1 VSANKL
7 DDLKA
12 KIKSGNKP
20 SETHAQLLSTDTPA
34 PRKRTPKP
42 KFEETHTRKTFWIRN
57 DLAAMVDEEIQ
68 AERGAMTAIINELL
82 DDYFKRNR

>member
-1 VSANKL
+1 MSANKL
-7 DDLKA
+7 DEMKER
-12 KIKSGNKP
+12 IKSGKK
-20 SETHAQLLSTDTPA
+20 SEVHAELITGGIPA

-82 DDYFKRNR
+82 DEYFKRNR

>member
-1 VSANKL
+1 MSTNKL
-7 DDLKA
+7 DQIKA
-12 KIKSGNKP
+12 KIAGGTKSDV
-20 SETHAQLLSTDTPA
+20 HAQLLNADNPR
-34 PRKRTPKP
+34 RKRTPKP

-57 DLAAMVDEEIQ
+57 DIAAMVDEEIQ

>member
-1 VSANKL
+1 MSANKL
-7 DDLKA
+7 DQIKA
-12 KIKSGNKP
+12 KIAGGTKSDV
-20 SETHAQLLSTDTPA
+20 HAQLLSTDKPA

-57 DLAAMVDEEIQ
+57 DIAVMVDEEIQ

-82 DDYFKRNR
+82 DEYFKRNR

>member
-1 VSANKL
+1 VSTNKM
-7 DDLKA
+7 DE
-12 KIKSGNKP
+12 IKRRVTGGTKSDV
-20 SETHAQLLSTDTPA
+20 HAQLLNAGNQA